1 MKTFNRIAV
10 LFLLALTFASL
21 FGCAASSTNEGTKAY
36 LDDSVVTTK
45 VKTAILGEPSLN
57 SYEIGVETYKGTVQL
72 SGFVSSKA
80 EVSKAGE
87 VTRGVDGV
95 LSVKNDIQLKEQL

>member
-1 MKTFNRIAV
+1 MKIFNRLAALV
-10 LFLLALTFASL
+10 LALTFASVL
-21 FGCAASSTNEGTKAY
+21 GCAASSTNEGTKAY

-57 SYEIGVETYKGTVQL
+57 SFEISVETYKGTVQL
-72 SGFVSSKA
+72 SGFVSSDA
-80 EVSKAGE
+80 EIHKAGE

-95 LSVKNDIQLKEQL
+95 LSVQNDIRLK